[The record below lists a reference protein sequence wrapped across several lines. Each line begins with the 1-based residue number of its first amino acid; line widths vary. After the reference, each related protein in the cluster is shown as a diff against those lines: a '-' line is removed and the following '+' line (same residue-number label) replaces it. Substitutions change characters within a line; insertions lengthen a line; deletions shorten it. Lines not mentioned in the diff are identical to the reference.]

1 MAQCVQCGQIL
12 PDGARFC
19 SGCGRP
25 VVQSSL
31 PQPASGNARMKWLG
45 LVLGVLALALLAFV
59 VGTQAGWFTQARIK
73 KPEAPSVLE
82 AEAPKVE
89 GPSVLQAQPPKVE
102 GPSMLETQAP
112 KPQQPPQHIL
122 DWLEHLKRIEMRR
135 QAMERNFNPA
145 LQMLKI
151 AMGARLAMEEE
162 EQQKALQSLKEGYQ
176 TYRQD
181 WAGLLRDFQSVP
193 PPPECRVLAD
203 TYFVAL
209 SNYVNLKTQIEQ
221 AMETQDLNTLMNMRG
236 TAQAQVDQKL
246 IESDVELARVCQQ
259 YGIRK
264 DFRIGTSVPET
275 LFGF

>member
-209 SNYVNLKTQIEQ
+209 SNYVNLMTQIEQ

>member
-59 VGTQAGWFTQARIK
+59 VGTQAGWFTQARVK

-209 SNYVNLKTQIEQ
+209 SNYVNLMTQIEQ

-275 LFGF
+275 LFAF